1 MPLINVVQQLA
12 FARDLT
18 QIQQIV
24 RAAAR
29 SLTGADGATF
39 VLRDGEQ
46 CFYADEDA
54 ISPLWKGMRFPIQ
67 RCISGW
73 SMLHRQPVVI
83 PDIYADSRIP
93 VDAYRP
99 TFVRSLV
106 IVPIRSIDPVGAIGN
121 YWAHHHEATE
131 EQIRLLQALAD
142 TTAVAIEN
150 VRVYGELEQRVR
162 ERTREL
168 EAAREAAQQ
177 ALESADRANRAKSR
191 FLATASHDLRQPL
204 QSLSLLNGS
213 LRRIVREPA
222 AGEALAQQDVAI
234 GAASR
239 LVNTLLDISKLES
252 GAIRPEIK
260 DFSFEELAGE
270 LRQEF
275 TSSAV
280 AKGLELR
287 IESCAASVRSDPGL
301 VGQILRNLLA
311 NAIKY
316 TRTGRVTLRCL
327 EADGCVR
334 VQVLDTGIGIPAEH
348 LPHIFEEFYQVGV
361 PQNRSRDGFG
371 LGLSIVDRMARLL
384 NVPLAVDSQPE
395 RGTAFSFALPVGS
408 TSAHAAPMR
417 TALPDRTDGLP
428 RGRRILLVE
437 DDPGVR
443 EATALLLKSL
453 GWAVSAAGSLTEAL
467 ERAPAGNPPDLLI
480 TDFHLGAHSG
490 LDVISALRSRFGGEL
505 GVILVSGDTSPAIQ
519 GLEPDRCMRLA
530 RKPIEADELLRL
542 MSELLARSEPA

>member
-1 MPLINVVQQLA
+1 MPVINVVQQLA
-12 FARDLT
+12 FARDLAR
-18 QIQQIV
+18 IQQIV
-24 RAAAR
+24 REAAR

-73 SMLHRQPVVI
+73 SMLHRQPVVV
-83 PDIYADSRIP
+83 PDIYADSRIA
-93 VDAYRP
+93 VEVYRP

-121 YWAHHHEATE
+121 YWAHHHEATH

-142 TTAVAIEN
+142 TTSVAIEN
-150 VRVYGELEQRVR
+150 VQMYGELEQRVR

-177 ALESADRANRAKSR
+177 ALESADRANRTKSR

-213 LRRIVREPA
+213 LRRMVREPA
-222 AGEALAQQDVAI
+222 AGEALAQQEVAI

-260 DFSFEELAGE
+260 DFALDELAGE
-270 LRQEF
+270 LSQEF
-275 TSSAV
+275 ASTAA

-287 IESCAASVRSDPGL
+287 VESCAASVRSDPGL

-316 TRTGRVTLRCL
+316 TREGGVTLRCL
-327 EADGCVR
+327 EDDGCVR

-348 LPHIFEEFYQVGV
+348 LPHIFEEFYQIGV

-371 LGLSIVDRMARLL
+371 LGLSIVERMARLL
-384 NVPLAVDSQPE
+384 DVPLTVDSQPE
-395 RGTAFSFALPVGS
+395 RGTAFSFALPVGR
-408 TSAHAAPMR
+408 TAQHAAPVR
-417 TALPDRTDGLP
+417 AAAPDVAGSLP
-428 RGRRILLVE
+428 RGQRVLLVE
-437 DDPGVR
+437 DDSGVR
-443 EATALLLKSL
+443 EAMALLLRSL
-453 GWAVSAAGSLTEAL
+453 GCAVSAAESLTEAL
-467 ERAPAGNPPDLLI
+467 ERAPTGTGPDLLI
-480 TDFHLGAHSG
+480 TDFHLGAQSG
-490 LDVISALRSRFGGEL
+490 LDVIAALRARFGPRL

-519 GLEPDRCMRLA
+519 GLEPDRRMRLA

-542 MSELLARSEPA
+542 MSELVGMAQPA